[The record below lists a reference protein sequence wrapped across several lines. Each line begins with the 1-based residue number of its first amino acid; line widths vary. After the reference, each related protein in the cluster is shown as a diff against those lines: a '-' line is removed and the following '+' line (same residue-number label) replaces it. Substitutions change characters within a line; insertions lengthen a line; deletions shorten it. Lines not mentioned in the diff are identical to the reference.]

1 MNIIIKEQHNMNKH
15 LEYTQKTKE
24 LIDGLKTVCSNYGLA
39 NSGNEYKIITETFL
53 YKFLNDKFLYEAR
66 KANKDL
72 QNSTNIEA
80 DIQKMNDND
89 YEWMLEKIGERAA
102 KLQKH
107 HFISYLFNKQN
118 EPDFHELFDKTL
130 IEIADLNIKLY
141 SVATISKERVRLFE
155 PISRYIIESN
165 QKTPFCKAI
174 INKLVAFS
182 FEPIF
187 DEKYDFFSTIFEY
200 LIKDYNKDSGQYAEY
215 YTPPAVAKIMAK
227 ILVPNETKNVTLY
240 DPAAGSGSLLLA
252 LAHQIGE
259 DKCTIYSQDISQ
271 KSSEFLRL
279 NLILNNLVHSLH
291 NVIKGNTLTN
301 PYHVNDAKD
310 DLKKFDYI
318 VSNPPFKTD
327 FSDDRETLASD
338 HHKKRFFAGVPKVPA
353 KQKEKMPIYQLFIQ
367 HILYS
372 LNEKGKA
379 AVVVP
384 TGFCTEKA
392 DIALKIR
399 QKIVDSNWLHAVVQ
413 MPPNIFA
420 TTGTNVSVIFMD
432 KTKTSDTAIL
442 VDASKLGTKVKDGKN
457 QKTLL
462 SAEDEQKIIDTINH
476 RQQVEDFSVIVTN
489 EQIKNKNYSFGA
501 GQYFETKIEYVD
513 LTPEEFEEIINECRT
528 KLTSFFK
535 ESKILE
541 EKILNGI
548 NSIEYEN

>member
-1 MNIIIKEQHNMNKH
+1 MTKH
-15 LEYTQKTKE
+15 LEYTQKTKD

-39 NSGNEYKIITETFL
+39 NSGNEYKIITEVFL
-53 YKFLNDKFLYEAR
+53 YKFLNDKFLHEAR

-72 QNSTNIEA
+72 KNSTNIET
-80 DIQKMNDND
+80 DIQKMSNSD
-89 YEWMLEKIGERAA
+89 YEWMLEKIGERSA

-118 EPDFHELFDKTL
+118 EPNFHELFDKTL
-130 IEIADLNIKLY
+130 LEIADLNIKLY
-141 SVATISKERVRLFE
+141 SVSTIDKERVRLFDR
-155 PISRYIIESN
+155 ISPYIIESN

-187 DEKYDFFSTIFEY
+187 EEKYDFFSTIFEY

-227 ILVPNETKNVTLY
+227 ILVPEPTRNVTVY

-259 DKCTIYSQDISQ
+259 NKCTIYSQDISQ

-301 PYHVNDAKD
+301 PYHVNDAKN

-318 VSNPPFKTD
+318 VSNPPFKMD

-338 HHKKRFFAGVPKVPA
+338 QHRKRFFAGVPSVP
-353 KQKEKMPIYQLFIQ
+353 KKKKESMAIYQLFIQ

-372 LNEKGKA
+372 LNDKGKA
-379 AVVVP
+379 AIVVP

-392 DIALKIR
+392 AIALAIR
-399 QKIVDSNWLHAVVQ
+399 KKIVDSNWLHAVLQ

-420 TTGTNVSVIFMD
+420 TTGTNVSVIFID
-432 KTKTSDTAIL
+432 KSKTRDTAIL

-462 SAEDEQKIIDTINH
+462 SNEDEKRIIDTIKGY
-476 RQQVEDFSVIVTN
+476 RQLDDFSVIVNN
-489 EQIKNKNYSFGA
+489 EQMKQKAYSFGA
-501 GQYFETKIEYVD
+501 GQYFETKIEYVE
-513 LTPEEFEEIINECRT
+513 LSPEEFEERINEFKNKISFYFNNSRELEIQILKNFN
-528 KLTSFFK
+528 KLDYK
-535 ESKILE
+535 KNN
-541 EKILNGI
+541 K
-548 NSIEYEN
+548 